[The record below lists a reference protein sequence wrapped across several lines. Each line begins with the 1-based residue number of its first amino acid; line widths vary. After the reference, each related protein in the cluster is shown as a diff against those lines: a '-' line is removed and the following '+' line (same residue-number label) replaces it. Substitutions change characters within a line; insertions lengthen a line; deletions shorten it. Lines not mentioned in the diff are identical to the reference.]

1 MLGAL
6 DAMTGLMGAEI
17 GDVGR
22 TRIAADWVGN
32 GSGNAIGFV
41 GELKMVMDSEEKA
54 EMEMKTPPRAAR
66 SRDDGGSPF

>member
-1 MLGAL
+1 MLGTL
-6 DAMTGLMGAEI
+6 DAMTGLTGSEI

-41 GELKMVMDSEEKA
+41 GELKIVMDSEEKA
-54 EMEMKTPPRAAR
+54 EMEMKTQRSAAR